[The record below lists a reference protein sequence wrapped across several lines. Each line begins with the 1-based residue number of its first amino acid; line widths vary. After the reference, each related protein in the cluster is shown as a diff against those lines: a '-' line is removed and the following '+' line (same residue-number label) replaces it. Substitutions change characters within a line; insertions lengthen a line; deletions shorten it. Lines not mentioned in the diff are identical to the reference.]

1 MYQTNKLNRNST
13 LIQAAPTAR
22 NSVITR
28 PELARRIGSSIKKP
42 MKKMVLTGLI
52 LSLAGCAGLAQTGSI
67 TKAYET
73 YENGH
78 YAKTLKLIT
87 QAENFSTVSPEFKAE
102 LTYLRAQTYRKLS
115 QNEKAY
121 TLFEYL
127 KDQHKD
133 SQYGYLAAK
142 HLEQR

>member
-1 MYQTNKLNRNST
+1 MYHTNELNRNST
-13 LIQAAPTAR
+13 LIQDSPAAR
-22 NSVITR
+22 NTVITI
-28 PELARRIGSSIKKP
+28 PVLTRRFGSSIKKP
-42 MKKMVLTGLI
+42 MTKMVLAGLI
-52 LSLAGCAGLAQTGSI
+52 LTLTGCAGLAQTGSI

-73 YENGH
+73 YEHGH

-115 QNEKAY
+115 QTENAY

-127 KDQHKD
+127 KDQHTD

>member
-1 MYQTNKLNRNST
+1 
-13 LIQAAPTAR
+13 
-22 NSVITR
+22 
-28 PELARRIGSSIKKP
+28 
-42 MKKMVLTGLI
+42 MKKVVLVGLI
-52 LSLAGCAGLAQTGSI
+52 LSLAGCASLAQTGSVS
-67 TKAYET
+67 KAYET
-73 YENGH
+73 YERGR

-87 QAENFSTVSPEFKAE
+87 QAENFSTVTPELRAE

-142 HLEQR
+142 HLEQQ